1 MSILSVSISH
11 YLSFLKLSFAK
22 SSHLCSATSDR
33 KKASEENVVAYLCRY
48 PGCTSNRSVN
58 LQVENNLLN
67 MPGDFL
73 LSFLAS
79 ADS

>member
-1 MSILSVSISH
+1 MNILSVAITH

-22 SSHLCSATSDR
+22 SSHLRSATSNR

-48 PGCTSNRSVN
+48 PGRTSNRSVN
-58 LQVENNLLN
+58 LPVENNSLN
-67 MPGDFL
+67 IPGDFL